1 MYSLFNSMPESLSA
15 VARVPGWNNIRDGL
29 KRNLDTVIRYYRN
42 HPMAVQSD
50 HFLVRL
56 IQSIDVPLSQN
67 IERYVDNV
75 QTMAL
80 NLSMALKMTSSIYR
94 GQIFPGVFYGPE
106 TFEVI
111 IADNEDFDVFD
122 AEKNWKDLQPIRV
135 LRHPI
140 TDIALKLPNGV
151 DNSTDSGIA
160 VILVNIPMLATM
172 YRSFRLEQ
180 ASWQELY
187 QENQMSTM
195 QFVHMYVLPN
205 MLYSHLDLAIFNR
218 MHALAQ
224 GAPIGEAK
232 RPHSFPL
239 VDWDHRLT
247 QWQTNMLALMEK
259 IGRDFRGMMHEIPM
273 VTARDLDDV
282 MKLPDI
288 VPTQQVIWSLSISRL
303 PVLDFLVRVSKAGAS
318 TTNRNE
324 VNYVLRQI
332 RMYKR
337 NSMMKVLTPDVLTE
351 VMFEIDT
358 IEAMLVD
365 VNGR

>member
-29 KRNLDTVIRYYRN
+29 RRNLDTVVRYYRN

-50 HFLVRL
+50 HFLVRML
-56 IQSIDVPLSQN
+56 QSIDVPLSLN
-67 IERYVDNV
+67 IERYADNV
-75 QTMAL
+75 QAMAL

-94 GQIFPGVFYGPE
+94 GQIFPGVFYGPD
-106 TFEVI
+106 TFEVL
-111 IADNEDFDVFD
+111 IATNDDFDIFD
-122 AEKNWKDLQPIRV
+122 AEKNWKDLQPVRV

-140 TDIALKLPNGV
+140 TDVALKLPNGG

-160 VILVNIPMLATM
+160 VILINIPMLAVM

-180 ASWQELY
+180 ANWAEVY
-187 QENQMSTM
+187 QESQLSTM

-205 MLYSHLDLAIFNR
+205 MLFTHIDHAVFNR
-218 MHALAQ
+218 MHALQ
-224 GAPIGEAK
+224 MGAPIGETK
-232 RPHSFPL
+232 RPHSFHL
-239 VDWDHRLT
+239 VDWDARLT
-247 QWQTNMLALMEK
+247 QWQTQMLGLMTK
-259 IGRDFRGMMHEIPM
+259 IGRDFRGMMHEIPL
-273 VTARDLDDV
+273 VVANDLDSL
-282 MKLPDI
+282 MQLPI
-288 VPTQQVIWSLSISRL
+288 MVPTQQVVWALSISRL
-303 PVLDFLVRVSKAGAS
+303 PILDFLVRTSKAGAS

-324 VNYVLRQI
+324 VNYILRQI

-358 IEAMLVD
+358 IESMLVD
-365 VNGR
+365 SNGR